1 MSTFPGRR
9 FPAPLLPRAGVEFT
23 GGPSVHELLGSW
35 WQADAGCLGTD
46 PDAWFQP
53 AEGQDAGD
61 AGVDPCAASRLSG
74 SRPRRPAICG
84 VAAGADDRDARGEI
98 LGLRWSD
105 LDLDVGRVAVR
116 RPRIVVDD
124 QVQVSEPKT
133 AKGSHGCARWICSAS
148 AASAPAGQNSTPTGE
163 RRAGQARRAAVR
175 RLIAAHPE
183 GYRALLEAERR
194 RQHGEVASGGGP
206 DAA

>member
-1 MSTFPGRR
+1 MRRRYRHVLTIRPHLGTTEPSHESAAMSTFPGRR

-98 LGLRWSD
+98 LGLWWSD

-116 RPRIVVDD
+116 RPRIVVDY

-133 AKGSHGCARWICSAS
+133 AKGRRSLARDPVTE
-148 AASAPAGQNSTPTGE
+148 AAL
-163 RRAGQARRAAVR
+163 RAHRVR
-175 RLIAAHPE
+175 
-183 GYRALLEAERR
+183 
-194 RQHGEVASGGGP
+194 
-206 DAA
+206 